1 MVLFKKTKN
10 TYKIIFEKETKV
22 DLSKVYNSLFFS
34 VFPLIGLRV
43 FKSTSQETLDNNG
56 TQQEVVNSLGNN
68 PDENEI
74 LQQKVIDIFGKEQ
87 VPNSYSELPLS
98 NENVQEVEEEETQP
112 QQDDSIYDSISTYLT
127 KYLPNSV
134 SKDKNES
141 ENNMKIT
148 IPFGEEYV
156 VNLEEKINNSNND
169 ELFSFSN
176 VSNIGYSELEQMV
189 ADFYIQIKYLMDMGF
204 IYETISLSSIFYVQ
218 KRYVIFDES
227 IVIMDKE
234 REVQE
239 KKMNRVF
246 LDLVAKILNLSLEEN
261 SELTP
266 QLKKIQHTKIYYF
279 LKRIERE
286 GIMEWV

>member
-204 IYETISLSSIFYVQ
+204 IYETIS
-218 KRYVIFDES
+218 
-227 IVIMDKE
+227 
-234 REVQE
+234 
-239 KKMNRVF
+239 
-246 LDLVAKILNLSLEEN
+246 
-261 SELTP
+261 
-266 QLKKIQHTKIYYF
+266 TK
-279 LKRIERE
+279 
-286 GIMEWV
+286 